1 MLRLD
6 EGLHSEDPMSWT
18 VGQTMIRVEDGMKGV
33 VTLTEGDIA
42 RIAYMEHGEVRI
54 AGKGE
59 KWEPSQTVPRKLR
72 REEMLLVGRYADA
85 ALRSLDRHEPMRLW
99 EVGLEF
105 TSRPTYDADLVDLI
119 VDYLAGRT

>member
-1 MLRLD
+1 MN
-6 EGLHSEDPMSWT
+6 
-18 VGQTMIRVEDGMKGV
+18 VGDKMVRVDDGMKGV
-33 VTLTEGDIA
+33 VTLTEGDIQ
-42 RIAYMEHGEVRI
+42 RIAYMDHGEVRI

-105 TSRPTYDADLVDLI
+105 TPRPTYDPDLVDLI